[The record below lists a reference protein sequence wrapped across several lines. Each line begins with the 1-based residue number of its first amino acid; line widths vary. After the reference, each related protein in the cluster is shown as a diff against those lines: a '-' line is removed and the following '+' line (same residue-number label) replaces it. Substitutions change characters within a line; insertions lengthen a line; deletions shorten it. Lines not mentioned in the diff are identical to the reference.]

1 MLKEIRQKMGLSQR
15 DLAERSG
22 ISLRM
27 IQKYEQGQKDINKAQ
42 ATTVFKLSKA
52 LKCNMEDL
60 LDECTQD
67 NT

>member
-1 MLKEIRQKMGLSQR
+1 MLKEIRQKIGLSQR

-42 ATTVFKLSKA
+42 ATTVYKLSKA

-60 LDECTQD
+60 LDLNTQD